1 MHYRGSVLPV
11 KRMIIVFLLLGF
23 ISLFADI
30 TYEGARSILGAY
42 LEYLEASIVI
52 AGVISIGDL
61 LNYFMRG
68 VSGFI
73 AGYTRSSR
81 VYWCLVLLGYSINLF
96 AVPLLAFVGK
106 WELAFI
112 LVLIERMGKGL
123 RAPVRDVILAEVTEG
138 IGKGKGFGLHEL
150 MDQIGAILGPGF
162 VAWGLY
168 NTGGDFRLVFR
179 YLFIPASIAILLVII
194 AMTIYPRIRSVETI
208 PKNTLRFRGFSRK
221 YYLYIASMTFLS
233 MGFIH
238 WHIVSYYI
246 EHLGIISKYLI
257 ASLYLIAMAS
267 DALIALPA
275 GFLYDRIKLKI
286 LLITPLL
293 PVLIIVLFTSM
304 SIQTLVIMSIIWGI
318 LMGIY
323 ETVMRASIADLVEAG
338 SRAYAYGLYGLVFG
352 SSWTIG
358 NVIIG
363 FLLSNKWIDY
373 LITYVVFVELASF
386 IIILKIVKE

>member
-1 MHYRGSVLPV
+1 LLA

-30 TYEGARSILGAY
+30 TYEGARSVLGAY
-42 LEYLEASIVI
+42 LEYLEASIFI

-68 VSGFI
+68 ISGFI

-81 VYWCLVLLGYSINLF
+81 MYWCLVLLGYSINLF

-112 LVLIERMGKGL
+112 LVLIERSGKGL

-150 MDQIGAILGPGF
+150 MDQMGAILGPGF
-162 VAWGLY
+162 VAWSLY
-168 NTGGDFRLVFR
+168 NSGGDFRLAFK

-194 AMTIYPRIRSVETI
+194 AMSIYPRIRSVETT
-208 PKNTLRFRGFSRK
+208 PKNALRFRGFSRR
-221 YYLYIASMTFLS
+221 YYLYIASMMFLS

-238 WHIVSYYI
+238 WHVVSYYI
-246 EHLGIISKYLI
+246 EQQGIISKYLI

-267 DALIALPA
+267 DAIIALPV

-293 PVLIIVLFTSM
+293 PVLIIILFTSI
-304 SIQTLVIMSIIWGI
+304 SIQTLFIMSIIWGI

-323 ETVMRASIADLVEAG
+323 ETAMRASIADLVEAG

-358 NVIIG
+358 NVLIG
-363 FLLSNKWIDY
+363 FLLSNRWRNY
-373 LITYVVFVELASF
+373 LITYVLIVEFISF
-386 IIILKIVKE
+386 IILLKIVKEQGAASS

>member
-1 MHYRGSVLPV
+1 LLA

-30 TYEGARSILGAY
+30 TYEGARSVLGAY
-42 LEYLEASIVI
+42 LEYLEASIFI

-68 VSGFI
+68 ISGFI

-123 RAPVRDVILAEVTEG
+123 RSPVRDVILAEVTEG
-138 IGKGKGFGLHEL
+138 IGRGMGFGLHEL

-162 VAWGLY
+162 VAWSLY
-168 NTGGDFRLVFR
+168 INGGDFRIAFK
-179 YLFIPASIAILLVII
+179 YLFIPASIAILLVIV
-194 AMTIYPRIRSVETI
+194 AMSIYPRIHSVEII
-208 PKNTLRFRGFSRK
+208 PKNALRFRGFNKR
-221 YYLYIASMTFLS
+221 YYLYIASMMFLS

-238 WHIVSYYI
+238 WHVVSYYI
-246 EHLGIISKYLI
+246 EQLGIISKYLI
-257 ASLYLIAMAS
+257 ASLYLVAMAS
-267 DALIALPA
+267 DAITALPV
-275 GFLYDRIKLKI
+275 GFLYDKIKLKI

-293 PVLIIVLFTSM
+293 PVLIILLFTSI
-304 SIQTLVIMSIIWGI
+304 SIQTLFIMSIAWGI
-318 LMGIY
+318 LLGIY
-323 ETVMRASIADLVEAG
+323 ETVMRASIADLVEPG

-358 NVIIG
+358 NVLIG
-363 FLLSNKWIDY
+363 ILLNNKWKNY
-373 LITYVVFVELASF
+373 LIIYVIVVEIISF
-386 IIILKIVKE
+386 IILLKIVKEQEAASS

>member
-1 MHYRGSVLPV
+1 MLA

-30 TYEGARSILGAY
+30 TYEGARSVLGAY
-42 LEYLEASIVI
+42 LEYLEASIFI

-68 VSGFI
+68 ISGFV

-112 LVLIERMGKGL
+112 LVLIERLGKGL

-162 VAWGLY
+162 VAWSLY
-168 NTGGDFRLVFR
+168 NSGGDFRLAFR

-194 AMTIYPRIRSVETI
+194 AMSIYPRIRSVETT
-208 PKNTLRFRGFSRK
+208 PKNVLRFRGFSRR
-221 YYLYIASMTFLS
+221 YYLYIASMMFLS

-238 WHIVSYYI
+238 WHVVSYYI
-246 EHLGIISKYLI
+246 EQLGIISKYLI
-257 ASLYLIAMAS
+257 ASLYLVAMAS
-267 DALIALPA
+267 DAIIALPV

-293 PVLIIVLFTSM
+293 PVLIIMLFTSI
-304 SIQTLVIMSIIWGI
+304 SIQTLLIMSIIWGI

-358 NVIIG
+358 NVLIG
-363 FLLSNKWIDY
+363 FLLNNKWKNY
-373 LITYVVFVELASF
+373 LIVYVVIVEFISF
-386 IIILKIVKE
+386 IILLKIVKEQEAASS

>member
-1 MHYRGSVLPV
+1 LLA

-30 TYEGARSILGAY
+30 TYEGARSVLGAY
-42 LEYLEASIVI
+42 LEYLEASIFI

-68 VSGFI
+68 ISGFV

-112 LVLIERMGKGL
+112 LVLIERLGKGL

-162 VAWGLY
+162 VAWSLY
-168 NTGGDFRLVFR
+168 NSGGDFRLAFR

-194 AMTIYPRIRSVETI
+194 AMSIYPRIRSVEPT
-208 PKNTLRFRGFSRK
+208 PKNALRFRGFSRR
-221 YYLYIASMTFLS
+221 YYLYIASMMFLS

-238 WHIVSYYI
+238 WHVVSYYI
-246 EHLGIISKYLI
+246 GQLGIISKYLI
-257 ASLYLIAMAS
+257 ASLYLVAMAS
-267 DALIALPA
+267 DAIIALPV

-293 PVLIIVLFTSM
+293 PVLIIMLFTSI
-304 SIQTLVIMSIIWGI
+304 SIQTLLIMSIIWGI

-358 NVIIG
+358 NVLIG
-363 FLLSNKWIDY
+363 FLLNNKWKNY
-373 LITYVVFVELASF
+373 LIVYVVIVEFISF
-386 IIILKIVKE
+386 IILLKIVKEQEAASS